1 MERIRVLVAD
11 DHPVFRY
18 GMRALLSSD
27 PDTELVGEATNGRE
41 AVDRVLELSPDVILM
56 DFDMPQMNGIEATR
70 KILEASP
77 HTSILMVT
85 MSEEDESVVEAVR
98 AGARGYVLKDAEGNE
113 TLRAVRAAA
122 GGEAIFSPAIAQ
134 RLAGYFATPAQA
146 PATEPGAPPEQ
157 EAPAEEQETSESV
170 SSATPAPEY
179 SAGLT
184 AREIEVL
191 RLVAGG
197 MSNNQV
203 AQTLFLSP
211 RTVSTHLTSIYH
223 KLGVASRAAAVRF
236 ASEHN
241 LV

>member
-1 MERIRVLVAD
+1 MMERIRVLVAD

-27 PDTELVGEATNGRE
+27 PETELVGEATNGQE
-41 AVDRVLELSPDVILM
+41 AVDLALELRPDVILM
-56 DFDMPQMNGIEATR
+56 DFDMPEMNGIEATQ
-70 KILEASP
+70 KILQASP

-85 MSEEDESVVEAVR
+85 MSEEDESVVAAVR
-98 AGARGYVLKDAEGNE
+98 AGARGYVLKDAEGDE

-122 GGEAIFSPAIAQ
+122 GGEAIFSPTIAR
-134 RLAGYFATPAQA
+134 RLAEYFAA
-146 PATEPGAPPEQ
+146 PATEPEAPPEQ
-157 EAPAEEQETSESV
+157 EAPAEEQETPEGATAAASASE
-170 SSATPAPEY
+170 EY
-179 SAGLT
+179 PAGLT
-184 AREIEVL
+184 AREVEVL

-197 MSNNQV
+197 MSNIQV
-203 AQTLFLSP
+203 AQRLFLSP

-223 KLGVASRAAAVRF
+223 KLGVESRAAAVRF